1 MQKGKSRNKDWDH
14 TWEIIELGTSHALT
28 DCTNLCTVPL
38 DKENSLIEMCLQREE
53 QKSGVSLYN
62 IFEDAAG
69 LSTVTNFMKKVGK
82 NLVLV
87 TSVKGK
93 NIQLLWKE
101 HPIFFSQW

>member
-1 MQKGKSRNKDWDH
+1 MRSHLG
-14 TWEIIELGTSHALT
+14 IELGTSHALT
-28 DCTNLCTVPL
+28 DCTNLNFFCTVPL
-38 DKENSLIEMCLQREE
+38 DKENSLIEMCLQGEV

-69 LSTVTNFMKKVGK
+69 LSTVTDFMKKVGK

-93 NIQLLWKE
+93 NSQLL
-101 HPIFFSQW
+101 

>member
-1 MQKGKSRNKDWDH
+1 MRSHLG
-14 TWEIIELGTSHALT
+14 IELGTSHALT

-38 DKENSLIEMCLQREE
+38 DKENSLIEMCLQREV

-93 NIQLLWKE
+93 NIQLL
-101 HPIFFSQW
+101 